1 MDNTIYARWYKHTP
15 NWGDALNKVM
25 IERISGKKLKW
36 VNTNDGNTKEK
47 YIVLGSILQWADEH
61 TILWGPGFIGN
72 DRRLS
77 KKPKK
82 ICAVRGPLTR
92 EIIINQGFDCPEVYG
107 DPALLY
113 PRFYKPRGIVK
124 KHKIGIIPH
133 YIDAD
138 NPWIKRLR
146 RHGIKIINILDPINK
161 VVDEILECEMIAASS
176 LHGIIAADAYGV
188 PSTWIEL
195 SDKVI
200 GKGFKF
206 RDYFMSVGR
215 KDREPLRVNETTKL
229 KEVYDKFYDYKINID
244 LDKLWAACPFRK

>member
-1 MDNTIYARWYKHTP
+1 MDNIYARWYKHTP
-15 NWGDALNKVM
+15 NWGDALNRVM
-25 IERISGKKLKW
+25 IEKISGKTVTW
-36 VNTNDGNTKEK
+36 TNTNDGNTLEK

-61 TILWGPGFIGN
+61 TILWGPGFIGD

-92 EIIINQGFDCPEVYG
+92 EIILAQGYECPEVYG

-113 PRFYKPRGIVK
+113 PRLYYPKNIQK

-138 NPWIKRLR
+138 NPWIARLR
-146 RHGIKIINILDPINK
+146 REGIKIINILDPTDK

-215 KDREPLRVNETTKL
+215 KDREPLRVGTNTRL
-229 KEVYDKFYDYKINID
+229 KEVYAKFYDYNIDID
-244 LDKLWAACPFRK
+244 LDQLWDACPFKQS